1 MNQTKNNNKKIA
13 IIHDSLTQFGGAE
26 RVLFYLIKMFPQA
39 DVYTSLA
46 SKKLK
51 TQVENKITG
60 KFYCSKLSN
69 VKLAIKYP
77 SLFKPYFFHYYWE
90 SLNLDKYDLVISSSH
105 SFCAHWINT
114 NQKHISYILTTPRFL
129 HDEVN
134 QMLCLKRPF
143 LRIITKPYFNYLR
156 KKNLKKMKKINYLLT
171 DSFNV
176 KNRIKKYYDLDAEVV
191 YPPVDNNYAP
201 PIKKNIQKSNNYLF
215 YSRLVEQKG
224 IDLVIKAF
232 NQNKKPL
239 LVVGT
244 GPKAKRWQ
252 AISNNNIKFLGFVP
266 DSKMAEIFQQSQA
279 LIYASIDEDF
289 GMVPVEAMSHGLPVI
304 AYKSGGVV
312 ETVVEGKTG
321 LFFTNYTQLALN
333 KTINQFEK
341 IDIKKEHCI
350 NRAKLFNANNFKNK
364 IMSVCSTQF

>member
-1 MNQTKNNNKKIA
+1 MNATLNNKKIA
-13 IIHDSLTQFGGAE
+13 ITHDSLTQFGGAE

-46 SKKLK
+46 NKKLK
-51 TQVENKITG
+51 TQVEHKITG

-114 NQKHISYILTTPRFL
+114 KQKHISYIHTTPRFL

-134 QMLCLKRPF
+134 QMLCLKSPLF
-143 LRIITKPYFNYLR
+143 RIITKPYFNYLR
-156 KKNLKKMKKINYLLT
+156 KKNLTKLKKIDYLLT
-171 DSFNV
+171 NSFNV
-176 KNRIKKYYDLDAEVV
+176 KKRIKKYYDLDAEVV
-191 YPPVDNNYAP
+191 YPPVDNNHAP
-201 PIKKNIQKSNNYLF
+201 PIKKNVQKSNNYLF

-244 GPKAKRWQ
+244 GPKAKKWQ
-252 AISNNNIKFLGFVP
+252 AMSNNNIKFLGFVP
-266 DSKMAEIFQQSQA
+266 DGKMAEIFQQSQA

-289 GMVPVEAMSHGLPVI
+289 GMVPVEAMSHSLPVI
-304 AYKSGGVV
+304 AYKSGGSK
-312 ETVVEGKTG
+312 ETIIDKKTG
-321 LFFTNYTQLALN
+321 LFFTKYTEKDLNLAIEN
-333 KTINQFEK
+333 FEK
-341 IDIKKEHCI
+341 MLFNKQDCVKQALKFDKSIFDKKIKKI
-350 NRAKLFNANNFKNK
+350 VKNE
-364 IMSVCSTQF
+364 C